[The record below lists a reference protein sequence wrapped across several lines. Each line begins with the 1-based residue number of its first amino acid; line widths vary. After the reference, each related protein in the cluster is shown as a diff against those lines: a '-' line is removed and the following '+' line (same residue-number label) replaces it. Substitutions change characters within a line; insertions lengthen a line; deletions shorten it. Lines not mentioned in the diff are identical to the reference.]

1 MIHIYRVDN
10 FLDSNTRSVEV
21 KCLHNFDLA
30 LKDRKEGSYQKNT
43 LLYLYPFFKTSPRIR
58 LLNVIYIRRF
68 Y

>member
-30 LKDRKEGSYQKNT
+30 LKDRKEGSYQKKT
-43 LLYLYPFFKTSPRIR
+43 LY
-58 LLNVIYIRRF
+58 YICTLF
-68 Y
+68 LKPHQEFVF

>member
-30 LKDRKEGSYQKNT
+30 LKDRKEGSYQKKHFIIFV
-43 LLYLYPFFKTSPRIR
+43 PFF
-58 LLNVIYIRRF
+58 
-68 Y
+68 